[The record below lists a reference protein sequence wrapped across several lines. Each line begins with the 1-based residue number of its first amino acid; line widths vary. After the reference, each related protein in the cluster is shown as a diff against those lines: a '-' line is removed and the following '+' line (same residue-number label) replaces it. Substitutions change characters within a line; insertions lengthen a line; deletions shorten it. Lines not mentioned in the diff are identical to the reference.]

1 MSRIS
6 SDAMED
12 NWMALYAAI
21 LNPSITVDKVLL
33 SYGLRE
39 NTKSAAGKREVHK
52 AQRRQSA

>member
-1 MSRIS
+1 MSRMGN
-6 SDAMED
+6 DAVQD

-21 LNPSITVDKVLL
+21 LNPNITVDKVLL

-39 NTKSAAGKREVHK
+39 NTKAASGKREVLK